1 MEFLGIMGT
10 TEYYKGEIEA
20 FYAVHNPA
28 KLEGERHK
36 TKLDSLLWKYKGRER
51 KLLNKIKKKYDEEQ
65 KAVAEEEATRAVEED
80 PVLESTV
87 FVQGISYDAKDQDL
101 RDFFSSCGDI
111 MALRMPRWQDSGKP
125 MGYAHVE
132 FASAADAAGAIKLS
146 GEYMLSRYLDISAAK
161 PRAADLHAV
170 TVRGG

>member
-51 KLLNKIKKKYDEEQ
+51 KLLNKIKRKYDEEQ
-65 KAVAEEEATRAVEED
+65 KAGGKATGDAEDAGEAGEAGGAAAEETGSGSAEGGGE
-80 PVLESTV
+80 
-87 FVQGISYDAKDQDL
+87 
-101 RDFFSSCGDI
+101 GD
-111 MALRMPRWQDSGKP
+111 D
-125 MGYAHVE
+125 E
-132 FASAADAAGAIKLS
+132 
-146 GEYMLSRYLDISAAK
+146 
-161 PRAADLHAV
+161 
-170 TVRGG
+170 

>member
-51 KLLNKIKKKYDEEQ
+51 KLLNKIKRKYDEEQ
-65 KAVAEEEATRAVEED
+65 KAGGKATGDAEDAGEAGGARCSRRSVTE
-80 PVLESTV
+80 
-87 FVQGISYDAKDQDL
+87 QGWGRQ
-101 RDFFSSCGDI
+101 
-111 MALRMPRWQDSGKP
+111 
-125 MGYAHVE
+125 
-132 FASAADAAGAIKLS
+132 IKKETKTEQKRS
-146 GEYMLSRYLDISAAK
+146 
-161 PRAADLHAV
+161 
-170 TVRGG
+170 